1 MRRRQFIAGLGGVT
15 AWPLTTHAQKSNKM
29 PRLGILLFNSPQ
41 TDYIKPLLEGLHDL
55 GYDEGKTIAIDYR
68 FAEGK
73 SERLPDLAAQLV
85 NLNPDVIF
93 AYGGDVAP
101 HAKKATSVI
110 PIVAMVSNDPVQ
122 SGLVQSLGRPGA
134 NVTGLTLIYDDLAG
148 KVLELLKEAAPHIVR
163 VAVLWNPDHADP
175 EFRETQRAA
184 ASRGIQIQSL
194 EVRRASDFEG
204 AFRAV
209 TAERADGMIIV
220 STRLLFQQRRQIA
233 EFVVQNRVPA
243 AGGWGDWTKEGLLL
257 TYGPNTAQSMRRIA
271 TYLDKVL
278 KGARPGDLAF
288 ERPVKF
294 DPVINLKA
302 AKFLGLTVPETLIS
316 RADEVIE

>member
-1 MRRRQFIAGLGGVT
+1 VRRRQFIAGLGGVT
-15 AWPLTTHAQKSNKM
+15 AWPLTTYAQKSNKM

-271 TYLDKVL
+271 TYVDKVL

-294 DPVINLKA
+294 DLVINLKA

>member
-194 EVRRASDFEG
+194 EVRRAMTSK
-204 AFRAV
+204 
-209 TAERADGMIIV
+209 ERSGL
-220 STRLLFQQRRQIA
+220 SRLSALM
-233 EFVVQNRVPA
+233 
-243 AGGWGDWTKEGLLL
+243 G
-257 TYGPNTAQSMRRIA
+257 
-271 TYLDKVL
+271 
-278 KGARPGDLAF
+278 
-288 ERPVKF
+288 
-294 DPVINLKA
+294 
-302 AKFLGLTVPETLIS
+302 
-316 RADEVIE
+316 

>member
-271 TYLDKVL
+271 TYVDKVL

-294 DPVINLKA
+294 DLVINLKA